1 MSIKSK
7 QDIAA
12 KEFVEHWKGK
22 GQEDE
27 HGRSYWLDML
37 QTVFGVANATQYI
50 EFEKKVKSASGSTTR
65 IDAFIPSERILIEQ
79 KSIDKDLRKPEPQSD
94 GSSLTP
100 FEQAMRYRANLSF
113 DEQPRWII
121 VCNFKEIMVHNMQT
135 PNAEPVSILLENF
148 EKDYQLL
155 SFLVD
160 NTKQDLRHEMEVSIK
175 AGELVGRLYDAFL
188 TQFGD
193 DVSEE
198 DLHSLNVLC
207 VRLVFCLYA
216 EDAGIFAKDQFVKF
230 LQTYQVENMR
240 GGLIDLFKVLDTPL
254 DKRDRFLEDKFKA
267 FPYVNGAL
275 FKRQENE
282 VIPPFT
288 EFSANVLILHAG
300 LQFDWSDIS
309 PTIFGAVFESTL
321 NQETRH
327 DGGMHYTSIENIHKV
342 IDPLFLDDLYAEFN
356 KIKAM
361 PTGKPRT
368 QTLMAFQDKLASLT
382 FFDPACGSGNFLTET
397 YISLRRLENEV
408 IRCLTGGQAMMG
420 YEEYNPIKVSIH
432 QFYGIE
438 INDFAVSVATT
449 ALWIAESQM
458 LEETERIISFNN
470 DFLPLKSYTNI
481 KHGNSLR
488 IDWNTVVP
496 ENLSY
501 IIGNPPFLGYSL
513 QSAEQKEDMLNIMVD
528 NEGKPLKTAG
538 KMDYVCAW
546 YKKASDLMKGKVT
559 RAALVSTNSVS
570 QGEQVASLW
579 QPLFENGIN
588 INFAYR
594 TFKWGQ
600 DDNKTSGMA
609 QVHCVIIGFSY
620 HKSKDCSIFI
630 DGQKNDVAH
639 INAYLIDA
647 PDVFVCNSNKP
658 LCNVP
663 KAITGN
669 RPADGGFLI
678 IEEKDYDNFIK
689 KDPKSINYIK
699 RLTGAEEFI
708 KNKIRYCLWLV
719 NVSPSTIS
727 SMPEVFDRVKKCK
740 ENRLSAPDAGRRKL
754 ADTPH
759 LFREQINPKSSI
771 LIPCTSS
778 ERRKYLP
785 MGFLN
790 EDVICSNSALLV
802 PDATLFHFGMLESS
816 VHMAW
821 MRVVCGRLKSDYRY
835 SKDVVYNNFVWA
847 DVTDAQKQKISDTA
861 QAILDA
867 RAKYPDSSLADLYD
881 ETLMPI
887 ELRKAHQAND
897 KAVMDAY
904 GFKASMSESDIV
916 AELFKLYEAKTK
928 GNK

>member
-1 MSIKSK
+1 MSKK
-7 QDIAA
+7 TNQDTAA
-12 KEFVEHWKGK
+12 KAFVKRWVGI

-27 HGRSYWLDML
+27 HGRSYWIDML
-37 QTVFGVANATQYI
+37 QTVFGVENPTQYI

-121 VCNFKEIMVHNMQT
+121 VCNFREIMIHNMQT

-148 EKDYQLL
+148 DKDYQLL

-160 NTKQDLRHEMEVSIK
+160 NTKKDLRHEMEVSIK
-175 AGELVGRLYDAFL
+175 AGEIVGLLYDAFRK
-188 TQFGD
+188 QFGD
-193 DVSEE
+193 DISEA
-198 DLHSLNVLC
+198 DLHALNVLC

-216 EDAGIFAKDQFVKF
+216 EDSGIFEKNQFVKYMQAF
-230 LQTYQVENMR
+230 QPEHMKMALES
-240 GGLIDLFKVLDTPL
+240 LFKVLDTPIS
-254 DKRDRFLEDKFKA
+254 DRDRFLEDNLKA
-267 FPYVNGAL
+267 FPYVNGSL
-275 FKRQENE
+275 FKQQEHE

-288 EFSANVLILHAG
+288 KESATALIYHAG

-342 IDPLFLDDLYAEFN
+342 IDPLFMNALNEEFET
-356 KIKAM
+356 IKDM
-361 PTGKPRT
+361 PKGKPRT
-368 QTLMAFQDKLASLT
+368 QALMTFQDKLASLT

-397 YISLRRLENEV
+397 YLSMRRLENEV
-408 IRCLTGGQAMMG
+408 IRCLTGGQAMLG
-420 YEEYNPIKVSIH
+420 YEEYNPIKVNIH

-458 LEETERIISFNN
+458 LEETEKIIKFNN

-501 IIGNPPFLGYSL
+501 IIGNPPFLGASVM
-513 QSAEQKEDMLNIMVD
+513 SKSQKDDLISVFGEKWKNVG
-528 NEGKPLKTAG
+528 N
-538 KMDYVCAW
+538 MDYVCAW
-546 YKKASDLMKGKVT
+546 YKKASDLMIGKTT

-570 QGEQVASLW
+570 QGEQVANLW
-579 QPLFENGIN
+579 QPLFEDGTR
-588 INFAYR
+588 INFAHR

-609 QVHCVIIGFSY
+609 HVHCVIIGFS
-620 HKSKDCSIFI
+620 HQASKEYAIYTN
-630 DGQKNDVAH
+630 GQKQIVKN
-639 INAYLIDA
+639 INAYLLDA
-647 PDVFVCNSNKP
+647 PNVFVESRNKSVCNIPKMIYGNKP
-658 LCNVP
+658 
-663 KAITGN
+663 T
-669 RPADGGFLI
+669 DGGYLFLDGI
-678 IEEKDYDNFIK
+678 DIKQLLKDEPQIDKFIK
-689 KDPKSINYIK
+689 RII
-699 RLTGAEEFI
+699 GAEEFL
-708 KNKIRYCLWLV
+708 KNKERYCLWLV
-719 NVSPSTIS
+719 NAEPHEIRKSHFLK
-727 SMPEVFDRVKKCK
+727 ERVEGVRQFRLNSKKEATQK
-740 ENRLSAPDAGRRKL
+740 S
-754 ADTPH
+754 ADTPT
-759 LFREQINPKSSI
+759 LFQEVRQPSSNYI
-771 LIPCTSS
+771 VIPRHSS
-778 ERRKYLP
+778 ETRKYIP
-785 MGFLN
+785 MGFMSP
-790 EDVICSNSALLV
+790 EVIMNDAV
-802 PDATLFHFGMLESS
+802 QFIPDATLFHFGILTSS

-821 MRVVCGRLKSDYRY
+821 MRAVCGRLETRYRY
-835 SKDVVYNNFVWA
+835 SKDIVYNNFVWA
-847 DVTDAQKQKISDTA
+847 DVTDVQKQKISDTA

-897 KAVMDAY
+897 KAVMEAY
-904 GFKASMSESDIV
+904 GFKATMSEADIV
-916 AELFKLYEAKTK
+916 AELFKLYEKKTK
-928 GNK
+928 RK

>member
-37 QTVFGVANATQYI
+37 QTVFGVENPTQYI

-79 KSIDKDLRKPEPQSD
+79 KSIDKDLRKAEPQSD

-148 EKDYQLL
+148 EKDYSLL

-160 NTKQDLRHEMEVSIK
+160 NTKQELRQEMKVSID
-175 AGELVGRLYDAFL
+175 AGERVGRLYDSFL
-188 TQFGD
+188 AQFGD
-193 DVSEE
+193 DVSEA

-216 EDAGIFAKDQFVKF
+216 EDAGLFAKDQFVNY
-230 LQTYQVENMR
+230 LQTFKPENMR
-240 GGLIDLFKVLDTPL
+240 IALRDLFSVLDTPIE
-254 DKRDRFLEDKFKA
+254 KRDRFLEDKLKP

-275 FKRQENE
+275 FKQQDNE

-288 EFSANVLILHAG
+288 EYISDVLINHAG
-300 LQFDWSDIS
+300 YEFDWSDIS

-327 DGGMHYTSIENIHKV
+327 DGGMHYTSVENIHKV
-342 IDPLFLDDLYAEFN
+342 IDPLFLNALYEEFES
-356 KIKAM
+356 IKNM
-361 PTGKPRT
+361 PAGKQRT
-368 QTLMAFQDKLASLT
+368 QALIAFQDKLASLT

-397 YISLRRLENEV
+397 YLSLRRLENKV
-408 IRCLTGGQAMMG
+408 IACLHGGQAMIG
-420 YEEYNPIKVSIH
+420 IEEFNPIKVSIH

-438 INDFAVSVATT
+438 INDFAASVATT
-449 ALWIAESQM
+449 ALWIAEYQM
-458 LEETERIISFNN
+458 LEETMKVFPFQY
-470 DFLPLKSYTNI
+470 DFLPLKSYSNI
-481 KHGNSLR
+481 KVGNSLH
-488 IDWNTVVP
+488 IDWTTVVP

-501 IIGNPPFLGYSL
+501 IIGNPPFLGARVMNES
-513 QSAEQKEDMLNIMVD
+513 QKSDMILVFGEKWKNVG
-528 NEGKPLKTAG
+528 N
-538 KMDYVCAW
+538 MDYVCGW
-546 YKKASDLMKGKVT
+546 YKKASDLMKGKAT

-570 QGEQVASLW
+570 QGEQVANLW
-579 QPLFENGIN
+579 QPLFEDGIK

-600 DDNKTSGMA
+600 EDNQTTGMA
-609 QVHCVIIGFSY
+609 HVHCVIIGFS
-620 HKSKDCSIFI
+620 HQESKEYAIYT
-630 DGQKNDVAH
+630 DGQKQIVKN
-639 INAYLIDA
+639 INAYLLDA
-647 PDVFVCNSNKP
+647 PNGFIVSRSKPICDVPEIGIGNKP
-658 LCNVP
+658 
-663 KAITGN
+663 I
-669 RPADGGFLI
+669 DGGNYLFSLEEMNSFLK
-678 IEEKDYDNFIK
+678 EEPASKDYFR
-689 KDPKSINYIK
+689 PFY
-699 RLTGAEEFI
+699 GAEEFI
-708 KNKIRYCLWLV
+708 HQRPRYCLWLGEC
-719 NVSPSTIS
+719 SPAQLK
-727 SMPEVFDRVKKCK
+727 SMPKCMERVQ
-740 ENRLSAPDAGRRKL
+740 NVRNLRLESKSAGTRKL
-754 ADTPH
+754 ADTPTRFH
-759 LFREQINPKSSI
+759 VENMPSTEYI
-771 LIPCTSS
+771 LIPCHSS
-778 ERRKYLP
+778 EKRMYIP
-785 MGFLN
+785 MGYLSPN
-790 EDVICSNSALLV
+790 DLSSNAVQIV
-802 PDATLFHFGMLESS
+802 PDATLFHFGILTSS

-821 MRVVCGRLKSDYRY
+821 MRAVCGRLETRYRY
-835 SKDVVYNNFVWA
+835 SKEVVYNNFVWA

-897 KAVMDAY
+897 KAVMEAY
-904 GFKASMSESDIV
+904 GFKATMSESDIV
-916 AELFKLYEAKTK
+916 AELFKLYEKMTK
-928 GNK
+928 K